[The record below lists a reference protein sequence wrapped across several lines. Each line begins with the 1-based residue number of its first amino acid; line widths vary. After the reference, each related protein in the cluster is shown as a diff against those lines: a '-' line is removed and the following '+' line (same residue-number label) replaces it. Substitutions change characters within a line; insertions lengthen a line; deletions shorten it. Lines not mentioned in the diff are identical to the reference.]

1 MFDEEDR
8 ETGYALFLAIGL
20 AIFVSIFTIGI
31 AAGTAIGQLG
41 KKSGASPAATLPMAT
56 ATAEAAATATAT
68 AASSAVPV
76 TAPMARLFFELGKAE
91 LPADAL
97 TQLAPLITA
106 ARDTSAARWVISG
119 FHDASGD
126 AAANA
131 ELAKHRA
138 FAVRDLLVTAGVSA
152 QAIELSK
159 PAVTMGGGDPREAR
173 RVDVTLR

>member
-41 KKSGASPAATLPMAT
+41 KKSGTSTASSLPVAT
-56 ATAEAAATATAT
+56 APAMAGTSAAV
-68 AASSAVPV
+68 SM
-76 TAPMARLFFELGKAE
+76 PMARLYFELGKAE

-97 TQLAPLITA
+97 TQLAPLITT
-106 ARDTSAARWVISG
+106 ARDNNAARWVVSG

-126 AAANA
+126 AAANS
-131 ELAKHRA
+131 ELAKQRA
-138 FAVRDLLVTAGVSA
+138 FAVRDLLVSAGVSA

-159 PAVTMGGGDPREAR
+159 PAVTMGGTDPREAR

>member
-41 KKSGASPAATLPMAT
+41 KKSGASAAAALPVATSPMAG
-56 ATAEAAATATAT
+56 ASAAA
-68 AASSAVPV
+68 S
-76 TAPMARLFFELGKAE
+76 APMARLYFELGKAE

-97 TQLAPLITA
+97 TQLTPLITA
-106 ARDTSAARWVISG
+106 ARDNSTARWVISG

-131 ELAKHRA
+131 ELAKQRA
-138 FAVRDLLVTAGVSA
+138 FAVRDLLVTAGVST
-152 QAIELSK
+152 QSIELSK
-159 PAVTMGGGDPREAR
+159 PAVTMGGTDPREAR

>member
-1 MFDEEDR
+1 MPVA
-8 ETGYALFLAIGL
+8 TTPA
-20 AIFVSIFTIGI
+20 
-31 AAGTAIGQLG
+31 TA
-41 KKSGASPAATLPMAT
+41 GASAAVSM
-56 ATAEAAATATAT
+56 
-68 AASSAVPV
+68 
-76 TAPMARLFFELGKAE
+76 PMARLYFELGKAE

-106 ARDTSAARWVISG
+106 ARDNNAARWVVSG

-131 ELAKHRA
+131 ELAKQRA

-159 PAVTMGGGDPREAR
+159 PAVTMGGTDPREAR

>member
-31 AAGTAIGQLG
+31 AAGTAISQLG
-41 KKSGASPAATLPMAT
+41 KKSSAATS
-56 ATAEAAATATAT
+56 EA
-68 AASSAVPV
+68 PV
-76 TAPMARLFFELGKAE
+76 TLPQVKLYFELGKSE

-106 ARDTSAARWVISG
+106 ARDNSTAKWVISG

-131 ELAKHRA
+131 ELAKQRA
-138 FAVRDLLVTAGVSA
+138 FAVRDLLVTAGVDA
-152 QAIELSK
+152 HTIELSK
-159 PAVTMGGGDPREAR
+159 PAVTTGGEDPRAAR

>member
-31 AAGTAIGQLG
+31 AAGTAIGQMG
-41 KKSGASPAATLPMAT
+41 RKSGASAAVPLPVAT
-56 ATAEAAATATAT
+56 APAT
-68 AASSAVPV
+68 AAAAAPV
-76 TAPMARLFFELGKAE
+76 TAPMAKLYFELGKAE

-106 ARDTSAARWVISG
+106 ARDSSAARWVISG

-131 ELAKHRA
+131 ELAKQRA
-138 FAVRDLLVTAGVSA
+138 FAVRDLLVSAGVSA
-152 QAIELSK
+152 QTIELSK
-159 PAVTMGGGDPREAR
+159 PAVTMGGSDPREAR